1 MREQTRKSKE
11 RLHSLAMRLSLVLM
25 MFMCASVQIHAQS
38 DGKRVSIKC
47 ANEPLSS
54 VLKEIERKSD
64 VKVMF
69 TFEEVKPY
77 QVTMNVSNIT
87 AEQAVR
93 VAINGK
99 PLAHKLRSGNPS
111 VIIISRQNPN
121 RNYNPHNGHRTITG
135 KVVDTS
141 GEPLVNVTI
150 FLKNS
155 RRTTISDIDGRFS
168 LSVPEGEKETIVF
181 RYLGMIP
188 AERHIAASTGDIK
201 YDKVTLSED
210 KSQLQEVVVTGVFNK
225 PKESYTGA
233 ASSFTHKQLEEAG
246 SRSLLSSLQ
255 NVDPSFHIADN
266 ISMGSDPN
274 GLPSITMRGSSSL
287 PTDVQDLQTSTE
299 NMRTANQ
306 PLFIL
311 DGFEISLTQF
321 MDLDESQVG
330 SITLLKDASSTALY
344 GSKGS
349 NGVVVITSKNVR
361 QGKLRI
367 SYKGTLSIE
376 APDLT
381 SYNLMNSREK
391 LIYEKAAGLYDSSNA
406 IMDLELKDVYNQRK
420 LDVERGVDTYWLK
433 YPVRTGIGHRHSLS
447 AEGGNENLRYSASL
461 AYNNVEGAMKGS
473 SRNTLTGDMFLL
485 YKYKNWT
492 FQNKL
497 SITNSKSKQSPYGD
511 FSQYCELNAYYTPYD
526 ADGNI
531 QKILEDGR
539 YYSSTGRYNT
549 VYNPLYNALLP
560 QKNTSEYTS
569 ITDNFALEWHILPEL
584 FVRGQFSYTKTS
596 SRSDVFISAENT
608 MFDSYIDDDYSRKGR
623 YTMGN
628 GNSHQL
634 SGQLT
639 LNYTKDFADVHQVF
653 AGLGVTLDENKSES
667 YSTTGEGISVPTM
680 DFLGMANQY
689 LKDGRPSG
697 SESLSRDFGMLFNFR
712 YTYDSRYFVDLN
724 GKYDGSSQFGA
735 NNHFAPFWSTGL
747 GWNMQNEKWLKGNKY
762 INVARLRASYGV
774 TGSQNFASYLSLRT
788 YKDYGGKSTQGW
800 YGVSLMA
807 YGNPDLKW
815 QKTRQ
820 MNLGT
825 ELTLLNNRLN
835 LTFDVYDKVTDN
847 LLTDINLPLSSGFA
861 SYKANVGKVQNRGW
875 ELYVNGTVLKSR
887 DNEFRWKLGVNMIHN
902 TNKIKEISNS
912 LKALNEQLSSTS
924 SYNPSFMYKEGES
937 MNTIYAVKSKGIDP
951 SNGKEIYVKADGTET
966 YTWDSKDQVACG
978 TTDAKLQ
985 GNINTNV
992 YWKGLSLN
1000 MIFGYRWGGYAY
1012 NSALANKVENILPYD
1027 NADRRALYDRWK
1039 QPGDVSNFKSV
1050 TDTSKTYATSRFIF
1064 KDNAFYGSSL
1074 SLGYEIPREWVQH
1087 IGLDYLKLTADT
1099 EDLFYMS
1106 TIKRERGTSYPFSR
1120 KFAFSL
1126 TARF

>member
-1 MREQTRKSKE
+1 MRETTKRKESRHAFALLLALFFMLFASGQMYAQSGGNSVSAHCEKE
-11 RLHSLAMRLSLVLM
+11 SLAT
-25 MFMCASVQIHAQS
+25 
-38 DGKRVSIKC
+38 
-47 ANEPLSS
+47 
-54 VLKEIERKSD
+54 VLKTIEKKSD
-64 VKVMF
+64 VKIIF

-77 QVTMNVSNIT
+77 HVTMNVSNVT
-87 AEQAVR
+87 AEQAVKKALDGTPLTYR
-93 VAINGK
+93 VRQGK
-99 PLAHKLRSGNPS
+99 NAVIMVSKNATLKL
-111 VIIISRQNPN
+111 QPN
-121 RNYNPHNGHRTITG
+121 KRPGFHTVRG
-135 KVVDTS
+135 KVVDNNA
-141 GEPLVNVTI
+141 EPLINVTI
-150 FLKNS
+150 MLNDTKRGTITDANGEFLLYVADNKPD
-155 RRTTISDIDGRFS
+155 RLT
-168 LSVPEGEKETIVF
+168 F
-181 RYLGMIP
+181 RYLGMSNV
-188 AERHIAASTGDIK
+188 EKRVAAGKDDVDYGRIVMN
-201 YDKVTLSED
+201 DD
-210 KSQLQEVVVTGVFNK
+210 KSVLSEVVVTGVFNK

-233 ASSFTHKQLEEAG
+233 ATSFTHKQLEEAG
-246 SRSLLSSLQ
+246 SRSLISSLQ
-255 NVDPSFHIADN
+255 NMDPSFNIADN
-266 ISMGSDPN
+266 ISIGSNPN
-274 GLPSITMRGSSSL
+274 SLPNITMRGASSL

-311 DGFEISLTQF
+311 DGFEITLTQF

-330 SITLLKDASSTALY
+330 TITLLKDASSTALY

-349 NGVVVITSKNVR
+349 NGVVVITSKNITP
-361 QGKLRI
+361 GKLRI
-367 SYKGTLSIE
+367 NYKGTLSIE

-391 LIYEKAAGLYDSSNA
+391 LMYEKAAGLYDSSNA
-406 IMDLELKDVYNQRK
+406 IMDLELKDVYNARK

-433 YPVRTGIGHRHSLS
+433 YPVRTGVGSRHSLS
-447 AEGGNENLRYSASL
+447 VDGGNDNLRYNASIS
-461 AYNNVEGAMKGS
+461 YNDVEGAMKGS
-473 SRNTLTGDMFLL
+473 NRKTITGEMFLL
-485 YKYKNWT
+485 YKHKNWT
-492 FQNKL
+492 FQNRL
-497 SITNSKSKQSPYGD
+497 SVTDSKSKESPYGN

-569 ITDNFALEWHILPEL
+569 FTDNFALEWHILPEL
-584 FVRGQFSYTKTS
+584 FVRGQLSYTKTTR
-596 SRSDVFISAENT
+596 RSDVFISSENT
-608 MFDSYIDDDYSRKGR
+608 MFDSFIDDDYSRKGR

-634 SGQLT
+634 SGQFT
-639 LNYTKDFADVHQVF
+639 LNYTKDFADVHQIF
-653 AGLGVTLDENKSES
+653 AGLGVTFDESKSES
-667 YSTTGEGISVPTM
+667 YTTTGEGISVPTM

-762 INVARLRASYGV
+762 VNIARLKASYGI

-788 YKDYGGKSTQGW
+788 YKDNGGKSTQGW

-820 MNLGT
+820 LNVGT
-825 ELTLLNNRLN
+825 ELALFQNNLNISMDIYN
-835 LTFDVYDKVTDN
+835 KVTDN

-861 SYKANVGKVQNRGW
+861 SYKANVGKVENRGW

-887 DNEFRWKLGVNMIHN
+887 DNSFRWKVGMNMVHNVNR
-902 TNKIKEISNS
+902 IKEISNS
-912 LKALNEQLSSTS
+912 LKALNDELSSTS

-951 SNGKEIYVKADGTET
+951 SNGKEIFVKTDGTET

-978 TTDAKLQ
+978 TTDPKVQ
-985 GNINTNV
+985 GNFNTNV

-1000 MIFGYRWGGYAY
+1000 MIFGYRCGGYAY
-1012 NSALANKVENILPYD
+1012 NSALAGKVENILPYD

-1074 SLGYEIPREWVQH
+1074 SLSYEMPRECIQH
-1087 IGLDYLKLTADT
+1087 IGLEYLKLTADT

-1120 KFAFSL
+1120 KFSLSL

>member
-1 MREQTRKSKE
+1 MRQKARKCKE
-11 RLHSLAMRLSLVLM
+11 KLHVLAVRLSLILTMLACV
-25 MFMCASVQIHAQS
+25 SVQIHAQS
-38 DGKRVSIKC
+38 DGKRISIKC
-47 ANEPLSS
+47 VNEPLSS
-54 VLKEIERKSD
+54 ILKEIESKSD

-69 TFEEVKPY
+69 TFEEVKPC
-77 QVTMNVSNIT
+77 QVTMNVSDVT

-93 VAINGK
+93 TAVSGK
-99 PLAHKLRSGNPS
+99 PLTYRLRSGNPS
-111 VIIISRQNPN
+111 VIIVSRQNPN
-121 RNYNPHNGHRTITG
+121 HSANGHRSITG

-141 GEPLVNVTI
+141 GEPLVNVTVM
-150 FLKNS
+150 LKNS
-155 RRTTISDIDGRFS
+155 KKTTISDINGNFS
-168 LSVPEGEKETIVF
+168 LSAPEGQKETVVF
-181 RYLGMIP
+181 RYIGMIP
-188 AERHIAASTGDIK
+188 TEKRVAATAGDVK
-201 YDKVTLSED
+201 LGKVVLSED

-233 ASSFTHKQLEEAG
+233 ATSFTHKQLEEAG

-255 NVDPSFHIADN
+255 NMDPSFHIAEN

-274 GLPSITMRGSSSL
+274 GVPNITMRGSSSL

-330 SITLLKDASSTALY
+330 TITLLKDASSTALY

-349 NGVVVITSKNVR
+349 NGVVVITSKNVK

-367 SYKGTLSIE
+367 SYKGTLSVE
-376 APDLT
+376 APDLS

-406 IMDLELKDVYNQRK
+406 IQDLELKDVYNQRK
-420 LDVERGVDTYWLK
+420 RDVERGVDTYWLK

-447 AEGGNENLRYSASL
+447 AEGGNESLRYSASL
-461 AYNNVEGAMKGS
+461 SYNDVEGAMKGS
-473 SRNTLTGDMFLL
+473 SRKTLTGDMFLL

-492 FQNKL
+492 FQNRL
-497 SITNSKSKQSPYGD
+497 SITNSKSNNSPYGS
-511 FSQYCELNAYYTPYD
+511 FSDYCALNSYYTPYD
-526 ADGNI
+526 DNGNL
-531 QKILEDGR
+531 KKVLENT
-539 YYSSTGRYNT
+539 YYISMGKTNQ
-549 VYNPLYNALLP
+549 VYNPLYNAYLP
-560 QKNTSEYTS
+560 QKNSGQYTS
-569 ITDNFALEWHILPEL
+569 ITDNFALEWYILPEL
-584 FVRGQFSYTKTS
+584 FLRGQFSYTKTTN
-596 SRSDVFISAENT
+596 RSDVYVCADNT
-608 MFDSYIDDDYSRKGR
+608 MFDSYIDEDYARKGR

-628 GNSHQL
+628 GYSHSM

-639 LNYTKDFADVHQVF
+639 INYTKTFRDVHQIF
-653 AGLGVTLDENKSES
+653 AGLGCTFDESNSES
-667 YSTTGEGISVPTM
+667 YSVVGEGISVLNM
-680 DFLGMANQY
+680 DFLGMANKY

-697 SESLSRDFGMLFNFR
+697 SESLKRDFGMLFNFR
-712 YTYDSRYFVDLN
+712 YTYDSRYFLDLN

-747 GWNMQNEKWLKGNKY
+747 GWNMQNEKFLRGNRY
-762 INVARLRASYGV
+762 INVARLRASYGI
-774 TGSQNFASYLSLRT
+774 TGSQNFASYLALRT

-820 MNLGT
+820 LNIGT

-835 LTFDVYDKVTDN
+835 LTFDVYNKVTDN
-847 LLTDINLPLSSGFA
+847 LLTDINLPLSSGFS
-861 SYKANVGKVQNRGW
+861 SYKANVGKVRNRGW
-875 ELYVNGTVLKSR
+875 EMYVSGTVLKTR
-887 DNEFRWKLGVNMIHN
+887 DNDFRWKVGFNMIHN
-902 TNKIKEISNS
+902 ANKIMEISNS
-912 LKALNEQLSSTS
+912 LKALNEQLTSTK
-924 SYNPSFMYKEGES
+924 SYNPSFLYKEGES
-937 MNTIYAVKSKGIDP
+937 MNTIYAVPSKGIDP

-966 YTWDSKDQVACG
+966 YTWDSKDQAPCGVAE
-978 TTDAKLQ
+978 AKLQ
-985 GNINTNV
+985 GNVNTNI

-1000 MIFGYRWGGYAY
+1000 MIFGYRYGGYAY
-1012 NSALANKVENILPYD
+1012 NSALASKVENIYPYQ

-1039 QPGDVSNFKSV
+1039 EAGDVANFKSV
-1050 TDTSKTYATSRFIF
+1050 KDLSTTYATSRFVF

-1074 SLGYEIPREWVQH
+1074 SLSYELPREWVKRVTT
-1087 IGLDYLKLTADT
+1087 LDYIKLTADT

-1106 TIKRERGTSYPFSR
+1106 TIKRERGTTYPFSR
-1120 KFAFSL
+1120 KFSFSL